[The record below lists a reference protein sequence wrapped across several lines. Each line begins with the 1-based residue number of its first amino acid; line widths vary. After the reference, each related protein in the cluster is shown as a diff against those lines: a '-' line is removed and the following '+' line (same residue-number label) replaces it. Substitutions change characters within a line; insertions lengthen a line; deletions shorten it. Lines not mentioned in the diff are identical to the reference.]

1 MSAEKTVCPICPHHC
16 ALGQGQVGRCR
27 ARMAFDGQIVC
38 LNYGHLASLA
48 LDPVEKKPFARWY
61 PGKFILSTGSFGCNL
76 ACPFCQNHAISQV
89 GAELPTEIYNPRELL
104 DRARALT
111 DRGNIGIAFTYNE
124 PLIGWEYVYDAAKL
138 LHEKGLLVALVT
150 NGTAEPEILE
160 KLLPYVDAMNIDLK
174 TWSAESYKKLG
185 GDLDT
190 VKHTITLA
198 AQSCHVEVT
207 TLAVPGIS
215 DSVEDMDREAAW
227 LASISEE
234 LPLHISRYF
243 PRWKMDAPPT
253 PLQTIGKLCETAR
266 RHLKYVYAGNC

>member
-1 MSAEKTVCPICPHHC
+1 MTNKAICPVCFHHC
-16 ALGQGQVGRCR
+16 ALSEGQKGLCR
-27 ARMAFDGQIVC
+27 ARGNRGGEVVS
-38 LNYGHLASLA
+38 LSYGLVTSIA
-48 LDPVEKKPFARWY
+48 LDPVEKKPFNRWQS
-61 PGKFILSTGSFGCNL
+61 GKYILSVGTFGCNL
-76 ACPFCQNHAISQV
+76 SCAFCQNATISQV
-89 GAELPTEIYNPRELL
+89 GEEAETDSLSPER
-104 DRARALT
+104 LT
-111 DRGNIGIAFTYNE
+111 DLAEEFVSRDNVGAAFTYNE
-124 PLIGWEYVYDAAKL
+124 PLIGWEYVYDSAKL

-190 VKHTITLA
+190 VKRTITRA
-198 AQSCHVEVT
+198 AKSCHVEVT

-243 PRWKMDAPPT
+243 PRWKMDEPMT
-253 PLQTIGKLCETAR
+253 PMSTMEKLCETAR

>member
-1 MSAEKTVCPICPHHC
+1 MANKAICPVCFHHC
-16 ALGQGQVGRCR
+16 ALSEGQAGLCR
-27 ARMAFDGQIVC
+27 ARGNRGGEVVS
-38 LNYGHLASLA
+38 LSYGLVTSMA
-48 LDPVEKKPFARWY
+48 LDPVEKKPFSRWQS
-61 PGKFILSTGSFGCNL
+61 GKYILSVGTFGCNL
-76 ACPFCQNHAISQV
+76 SCAFCQNASISQV
-89 GAELPTEIYNPRELL
+89 GEEAE
-104 DRARALT
+104 T
-111 DRGNIGIAFTYNE
+111 DSLSPERLADLAEQFASRDNVGAAFTYNE
-124 PLIGWEYVYDAAKL
+124 PLIGWEYVYDSAKL
-138 LHEKGLLVALVT
+138 LHEKGLLAALVT

-190 VKHTITLA
+190 VKRTIA
-198 AQSCHVEVT
+198 RAEQSCHVEVT

-215 DSVEDMDREAAW
+215 DSVEDMEQEAAW

-243 PRWKMDAPPT
+243 PRWKMDT
-253 PLQTIGKLCETAR
+253 PQTPRQTIEKLCETAR